1 MRKTGILILMLMAL
15 CACQGALRITVD
27 RANVEVGPGREAVPV
42 QVSVTGDWTASAS
55 ADWIHPGASHGAA
68 GDFTLTITVDAN
80 EEETPR
86 EGSVTLMALDI
97 SQLITI
103 RQAALQLPPR
113 QYVRIRHHRDMLEA
127 PAFGGDP
134 ARAVIDWG
142 DGQTETWASGL
153 VHRYGAAGDYEVVVE
168 VRGAETISQTGID
181 GLAVVDLSEF

>member
-80 EEETPR
+80 EEEEPR
-86 EGSVTLMALDI
+86 SGTVTLMASDI
-97 SQLITI
+97 SQAITI

-113 QYVRIRHHRDMLEA
+113 QYVRIRHHRDRLAA
-127 PAFGGDP
+127 PDFTGEV
-134 ARAVIDWG
+134 ARATVDWG
-142 DGQTETWASGL
+142 DGKSEACTPGL
-153 VHRYGAAGDYEVVVE
+153 VHLYGSAADYEVVIE

-181 GLAVVDLSEF
+181 GLAVVDLGDF

>member
-42 QVSVTGDWTASAS
+42 QVSVTGDWT
-55 ADWIHPGASHGAA
+55 G